1 MNRLK
6 ILFLSLLV
14 FSIGCES
21 VEDQNIASIEAELL
35 QVLDRDDAL
44 GLDGLDD
51 QNAMESDYD
60 EGMELDGG
68 LAKIAIDTLWPG
80 GEYRIRFGRRII
92 DHNREVEFVIE
103 GDTAIGNISF
113 TVDGEF
119 RILAIDTATHEVVDS
134 VTLVDAPVNTVDTY
148 AVEFTHLLDQLKSL
162 QTTLKDLSVYTTKL
176 ERRVAKDQK
185 AVQKRVN
192 GKRKR
197 TNTSSSP
204 TGFSKPG
211 PVSDELRAFLK
222 IEAGELVAR
231 TEVTKRI
238 NAYCKEHGLQGKEDK
253 RILKPDKVL
262 KTLLRLGK
270 NDELTFFNLQ
280 KYMKVHFPKSKVIST

>member
-1 MNRLK
+1 MPSNKKVSAPKK
-6 ILFLSLLV
+6 IV
-14 FSIGCES
+14 KKTPVVTKPVKDEVVAP
-21 VEDQNIASIEAELL
+21 VE
-35 QVLDRDDAL
+35 
-44 GLDGLDD
+44 
-51 QNAMESDYD
+51 
-60 EGMELDGG
+60 
-68 LAKIAIDTLWPG
+68 
-80 GEYRIRFGRRII
+80 
-92 DHNREVEFVIE
+92 
-103 GDTAIGNISF
+103 
-113 TVDGEF
+113 TVAPVKD
-119 RILAIDTATHEVVDS
+119 EVVDS

-280 KYMKVHFPKSKVIST
+280 KYMKVHFPNKEGVYPTL

>member
-1 MNRLK
+1 MPSNKKVSAPKK
-6 ILFLSLLV
+6 IV
-14 FSIGCES
+14 KKTPVVAKDEVVAP
-21 VEDQNIASIEAELL
+21 VE
-35 QVLDRDDAL
+35 
-44 GLDGLDD
+44 
-51 QNAMESDYD
+51 
-60 EGMELDGG
+60 
-68 LAKIAIDTLWPG
+68 
-80 GEYRIRFGRRII
+80 
-92 DHNREVEFVIE
+92 
-103 GDTAIGNISF
+103 
-113 TVDGEF
+113 TVAPVKD
-119 RILAIDTATHEVVDS
+119 EVVDS

-148 AVEFTHLLDQLKSL
+148 ADEFTHLLDQLKSL

-280 KYMKVHFPKSKVIST
+280 KYMKVHFPNKEGVYPTL